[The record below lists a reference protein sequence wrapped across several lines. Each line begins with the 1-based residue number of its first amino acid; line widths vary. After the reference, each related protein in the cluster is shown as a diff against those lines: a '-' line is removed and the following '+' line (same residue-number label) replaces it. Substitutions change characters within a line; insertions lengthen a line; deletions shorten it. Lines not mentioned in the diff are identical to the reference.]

1 MLKKVALLLVLVM
14 LFAQPAMALTVSEEN
29 TFPLADEKV
38 EISIWAAKVDE
49 RDYENCL
56 MTRWLEETMNIDIKW
71 DFYSSSE
78 DGNTKLNLML
88 ANGEYPDILMGIWFN
103 PTQVAMCVEAGA
115 VIPLNDLIASQ
126 GYNYRKALEENP
138 DFEKM
143 LTANDGNI
151 YTFMYTDAGVH
162 KASEY
167 KMWYRPDWL
176 ANLGLEVPTTTQE
189 FKDYLIAIRDNDA
202 NGNGDAT
209 DEIPLIGF
217 YNGRKSDPI
226 CFLMNPF
233 ELYNDNYYYIT
244 DEGQI
249 HFSAITD
256 GWREGLKYIA
266 DLYAEGLIDESTYV
280 QDQTQFQALL
290 NKPTADAIVGN
301 FPFWFQGGL
310 IDTTVLNWTDYEPL
324 APLEGPTGLRQSAAR
339 FGGNFNLVGMISS
352 QCEHPEIAFK
362 LLDYFVGEE
371 GVTFGHYGIEGETY
385 EWVDEP
391 SFYGDERSIK
401 RLVSETEVLWNP
413 GSFPRYDRAEIR
425 YATTMNE
432 DSILIDNTYV
442 LVHAAQTY
450 EPYYVNHHIPDIV
463 WCEDEDVTL
472 AVSEYA
478 TLINDYI
485 KTMDTQFVMGALD
498 INDDAA
504 WQAYLDE
511 LNAMGLEDYIAQLET
526 YYGLN

>member
-1 MLKKVALLLVLVM
+1 MLKKISLLLVLM
-14 LFAQPAMALTVSEEN
+14 LLFTQPAMALTVSDEN

-38 EISIWAAKVDE
+38 TLTIWAAKQDN

-56 MTRWLEETMNIDIKW
+56 MTTWLEETMNIDIQW
-71 DFYSSSE
+71 ELHSSSE
-78 DGNTKLNLML
+78 DANTKLNLML
-88 ANGEYPDILMGIWFN
+88 ANGEYPDILLGTWFT
-103 PTQVAMCVEAGA
+103 PTQIAMCIEAGA
-115 VIPLNDLIASQ
+115 ALPLNDLIATQ
-126 GYNYRKALEENP
+126 GYNYRQVLEQNP
-138 DFEKM
+138 GYEKM

-151 YTFMYTDAGVH
+151 YTFMYTDSGVH

-176 ANLGLEVPTTTQE
+176 ETLGMEVPTTTQE
-189 FKDYLIAIRDNDA
+189 FKDYLIAIRDNDV
-202 NGNGDAT
+202 NGNGDPS

-233 ELYNDNYYYIT
+233 ELYTDNYYYIT
-244 DEGQI
+244 DEGEI

-280 QDQTQFQALL
+280 QDQTQFQSLL
-290 NKPTADAIVGN
+290 NKKTEDAIVGT
-301 FPFWFQGGL
+301 FPYWFQGAL
-310 IDTTVLNWTDYEPL
+310 IDTTTLNWTDYEPM
-324 APLEGPTGLRQSAAR
+324 APIEGPTGLRQSAAR
-339 FGGNFNLVGMISS
+339 FGGNFNLVGMIST

-362 LLDYFVGEE
+362 LLDFMIGEE
-371 GVTFGHYGIEGETY
+371 GTYFGMYGVEGISY
-385 EWVDEP
+385 EWVDSP
-391 SFYGDERSIK
+391 SFYGSDKSIV
-401 RLVSETEVLWNP
+401 RLMTDQETLWNS
-413 GSFPRYDRAEIR
+413 GSFPRADREEAR
-425 YATTMNE
+425 YATTMDPE
-432 DSILIDNTYV
+432 QVLVDNTYI

-463 WCEDEDVTL
+463 WCADEDVTL

-478 TLINDYI
+478 TLINEYI
-485 KTMDTQFVMGALD
+485 KTMDTQFVMGTLD
-498 INDDAA
+498 INDDAQ

-511 LNAMGLEDYIAQLET
+511 LDAMGLQDYIAQMEV
-526 YYGLN
+526 YYNLK